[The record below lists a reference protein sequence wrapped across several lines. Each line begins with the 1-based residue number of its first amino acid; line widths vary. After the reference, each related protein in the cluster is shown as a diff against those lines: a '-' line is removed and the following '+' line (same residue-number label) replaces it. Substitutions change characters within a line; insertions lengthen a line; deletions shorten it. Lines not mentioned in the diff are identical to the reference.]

1 MGRGSKRQRK
11 NVARSSI
18 KSKTNEREEETF
30 REEDTDDEID
40 AFHKQRDVVPLDV
53 NDGMSEDEDLEEPV
67 LGFEGSDDDDTDD
80 KRSDDG
86 DDTDEDGDRIDSDT
100 HPKGLAAK
108 IVRQAK
114 YLKQKFGGGDDEMD
128 DQEEEEE
135 GERKASWGRSKRS
148 YYDGDNVDYEIQSSD
163 EDLPKEEEAEVLRI
177 QREKAKSLSMED
189 FGLEDPEQDES
200 DTDAEDK
207 TTQDVKK
214 RKSKGVFELG
224 ALESVEEVKKDLSTL
239 SKEEQMDVVSSSAPE
254 LLGLLSELNE
264 ASEQLKEVKAFLCKK
279 GEERDDLD
287 KSRKRYL
294 EVKQILLLAYCQA
307 ISFYLLLKT
316 EGHPVR
322 DHPVIA
328 RLVEMKNMLEK
339 MKQIDASIPSKVKN
353 IVNNG
358 TVNGFSNVSV
368 GDKSLFDTKPDG
380 IAEAKLVTGESK
392 KQDSSKD
399 DLSKGNHRR
408 SADEKP
414 KDIQMS
420 LQSLEMLKLRANLEA
435 KLKQK
440 GLYNNLKTNLD
451 KAVKHSL
458 KPVNRSL
465 ETLDDFDD
473 EVKQIRMGQPIKVSQ
488 LIATKIS
495 KPKFASGDD
504 DLPKR
509 DDIGERRRKHELRVL
524 ARTGTKSFDDDVDD
538 EDVAYEDGKLKRKHG
553 DIGAEVKEDKTAES
567 EDEFYKEVKRQ
578 RIEKL
583 AAKKQLYAKTPVIP
597 SSVQDE
603 ADGKRHITYQME
615 KNRGLTR
622 PRKKLVKNPRKKYKI
637 KHQKAVIRRKG
648 QVRDI
653 RKPSGPYGGEL
664 SGINTGVSRSIRFK
678 S

>member
-1 MGRGSKRQRK
+1 MKHCEIWKRVKEAEK

-108 IVRQAK
+108 SKVFE
-114 YLKQKFGGGDDEMD
+114 QKFGGGDDEMD

-307 ISFYLLLKT
+307 ISFYLLLKNRGT
-316 EGHPVR
+316 PYE
-322 DHPVIA
+322 A
-328 RLVEMKNMLEK
+328 
-339 MKQIDASIPSKVKN
+339 IDASIPSKVKN

-358 TVNGFSNVSV
+358 TVNGFSNMSV

-380 IAEAKLVTGESK
+380 IAEAKLGNPK

-622 PRKKLVKNPRKKYKI
+622 PRKKLVKNPRRSTRLI

>member
-1 MGRGSKRQRK
+1 
-11 NVARSSI
+11 
-18 KSKTNEREEETF
+18 
-30 REEDTDDEID
+30 
-40 AFHKQRDVVPLDV
+40 
-53 NDGMSEDEDLEEPV
+53 
-67 LGFEGSDDDDTDD
+67 
-80 KRSDDG
+80 
-86 DDTDEDGDRIDSDT
+86 
-100 HPKGLAAK
+100 
-108 IVRQAK
+108 
-114 YLKQKFGGGDDEMD
+114 
-128 DQEEEEE
+128 
-135 GERKASWGRSKRS
+135 
-148 YYDGDNVDYEIQSSD
+148 
-163 EDLPKEEEAEVLRI
+163 
-177 QREKAKSLSMED
+177 
-189 FGLEDPEQDES
+189 
-200 DTDAEDK
+200 
-207 TTQDVKK
+207 
-214 RKSKGVFELG
+214 
-224 ALESVEEVKKDLSTL
+224 
-239 SKEEQMDVVSSSAPE
+239 
-254 LLGLLSELNE
+254 
-264 ASEQLKEVKAFLCKK
+264 
-279 GEERDDLD
+279 
-287 KSRKRYL
+287 
-294 EVKQILLLAYCQA
+294 
-307 ISFYLLLKT
+307 
-316 EGHPVR
+316 
-322 DHPVIA
+322 
-328 RLVEMKNMLEK
+328 MKNMLEK
-339 MKQIDASIPSKVKN
+339 MKQIDASIPSKVKK

-358 TVNGFSNVSV
+358 IVNGFSNLSV
-368 GDKSLFDTKPDG
+368 GDKYLFDTKPDG

-414 KDIQMS
+414 RLDSKITILKSWIADSRWPIVQDIQMS
-420 LQSLEMLKLRANLEA
+420 SQSLEMLKLRANLEA

-440 GLYNNLKTNLD
+440 GLYNNPKTNLD

-488 LIATKIS
+488 LITTKIS

-538 EDVAYEDGKLKRKHG
+538 EDVAYEDGKFKRKHG
-553 DIGAEVKEDKTAES
+553 DTGAVVKEDKTAES

-597 SSVQDE
+597 SSVEDE
-603 ADGKRHITYQME
+603 AGGKRHITYQME